1 MSSTI
6 PIALLLGL
14 TAAAAE
20 VLGGLLLVSRGVWPR
35 RAQLTMLA
43 LGAGFILGLIF
54 LKILPDSW
62 AVIGAEASL
71 AMLAGFGTLH
81 FFEHA
86 VVGHLHFGE
95 ETHKEAMA
103 SRMAGLSAFSGLFI
117 HAFFDGLSISVSVQF
132 DLFLGFLVFF
142 AVLLHKFPEGLTIGS
157 IMLSAGF
164 SKRAVVQA
172 ALGIGMAT
180 VLGAASLLLLPA
192 IDGVWVA
199 RILAFSAGTVLYVG
213 ATDLIPEL
221 NSCEERV
228 PPLMVFV
235 GIGLFY
241 VSEKLLASLI
251 GG

>member
-1 MSSTI
+1 MTNAL

-14 TAAAAE
+14 AAAAAE
-20 VLGGLLLVSRGVWPR
+20 VLGGYLLVARGTWPR

-43 LGAGFILGLIF
+43 LGAGFILGLVF
-54 LKILPDSW
+54 LKILPESW
-62 AVIGAEASL
+62 TIIGAEASL

-81 FFEHA
+81 FFEHT

-132 DLFLGFLVFF
+132 DVFLGLLVFF

-164 SKRAVVQA
+164 SKRAVMQA
-172 ALGIGMAT
+172 ALGIGVAT
-180 VLGAASLLLLPA
+180 VLGAASLMILPT
-192 IDGVWVA
+192 IDEVWVA

-221 NSCEERV
+221 NTCEERM

-235 GIGLFY
+235 GIALFAL
-241 VSEKLLASLI
+241 SEHFLAELI
-251 GG
+251 GH

>member
-1 MSSTI
+1 MFFLS
-6 PIALLLGL
+6 LLLGI

-20 VLGGLLLVSRGVWPR
+20 VLGGMLLVSRGRWPER
-35 RAQLTMLA
+35 VQVTMLA
-43 LGAGFILGLIF
+43 LGAGFILALVF
-54 LKILPDSW
+54 LKVLPESW
-62 AVIGAEASL
+62 DAVGSEAAV

-103 SRMAGLSAFSGLFI
+103 SRIAGLSAFSGLFI
-117 HAFFDGLSISVSVQF
+117 HAFFDGLSISVSVHF
-132 DLFLGFLVFF
+132 DLFLGLLVFF

-164 SKRAVVQA
+164 SRAAVIRA
-172 ALGIGMAT
+172 AVGIGLAT
-180 VLGAASLLLLPA
+180 VIGAATMSILPS
-192 IDGVWVA
+192 IDQQWMG

-213 ATDLIPEL
+213 ATDLIPEI
-221 NSCEERV
+221 NKCEERM

-235 GIGLFY
+235 GIALFY
-241 VSEKLLASLI
+241 LSERLLAALI
-251 GG
+251 GH